1 LVCFND
7 GSKLT
12 LDWNIGRARQDLT
25 KLNLDALEAQNRSSG
40 TTFGFAVI
48 TVLAAAAVAAIAA
61 DLFENVLRCG
71 SMRIKPMAQV
81 WANLHHSLF
90 FLH

>member
-1 LVCFND
+1 
-7 GSKLT
+7 LT
-12 LDWNIGRARQDLT
+12 LDWNIGRTRQDLT
-25 KLNLDALEAQNRSSG
+25 KLNLDALEAQNRNSG

-71 SMRIKPMAQV
+71 SMGIKLMAQV